1 MLKCVLFLRNAVEK
15 PFSCFTRLWEELY
28 VFFFSGGLRS
38 TAAKCQQEPTSKDT
52 NTVKS
57 IFRLY
62 VTDGLALYYDYP
74 PELVF
79 GLTFEH
85 LTATLIH
92 SLIWYPHT
100 DELKSQTAFF
110 KLLYTV
116 VTSSQWKHQCTLFV
130 CAINYTF
137 LPWGEVFF
145 PLPSQLQNICCPK
158 SLSGVLFK
166 L

>member
-1 MLKCVLFLRNAVEK
+1 MRRAICN
-15 PFSCFTRLWEELY
+15 
-28 VFFFSGGLRS
+28 FFFFFGGLRS

-74 PELVF
+74 PDLVF

-92 SLIWYPHT
+92 SLI
-100 DELKSQTAFF
+100 
-110 KLLYTV
+110 
-116 VTSSQWKHQCTLFV
+116 
-130 CAINYTF
+130 
-137 LPWGEVFF
+137 
-145 PLPSQLQNICCPK
+145 
-158 SLSGVLFK
+158 
-166 L
+166 

>member
-1 MLKCVLFLRNAVEK
+1 MRRALCNF
-15 PFSCFTRLWEELY
+15 
-28 VFFFSGGLRS
+28 VFRGLRS

-74 PELVF
+74 PDLVF

-100 DELKSQTAFF
+100 DELKSRTAFF
-110 KLLYTV
+110 KITV
-116 VTSSQWKHQCTLFV
+116 YSGNFV
-130 CAINYTF
+130 SVDAPMYFIHLCH
-137 LPWGEVFF
+137 
-145 PLPSQLQNICCPK
+145 
-158 SLSGVLFK
+158 K
-166 L
+166 LHIFALR